1 MRGLHGLWRLRGRTG
16 GTTVLLLWRLLLATR
31 ALGRTVR
38 GRWQMRLTAGA
49 RAGRGRWPRPH
60 WFVLVRWRIGR
71 SMVRSTAGV
80 RWRRVSLLLV
90 GSILVAAGRSGRSA
104 RSGGGRSRRLLAR
117 GTTGGRW
124 RSVGTRRRWC
134 RSRSLLLLRGRW
146 WWRTSRLL
154 GGGTLLGR
162 IAGAGTLTGGTGRVG

>member
-1 MRGLHGLWRLRGRTG
+1 MRGLRGLWRLRGRTG

-31 ALGRTVR
+31 ALGWTVR

-154 GGGTLLGR
+154 GRGTLLGR